1 MCCGTDTPPCAQ
13 VTQARRAELGKF
25 PEVSQ
30 TVVDDAQLDPAPWPA
45 GPPGCG
51 AARGP
56 WEPEEAPEPQRG
68 EGWQGSLEDEAFELS
83 ARKE

>member
-1 MCCGTDTPPCAQ
+1 MGLTHLCVLRSRRPDMQSWASSQRCPRQWLTMPSW
-13 VTQARRAELGKF
+13 TQH
-25 PEVSQ
+25 
-30 TVVDDAQLDPAPWPA
+30 
-45 GPPGCG
+45 PGQHG
-51 AARGP
+51 LQGVGLHRGP